1 MIAIQSAASAV
12 PIPASVD
19 ASAPEWV
26 HLVPAG
32 EFVGIDGRRFRLA
45 DPDAVIEA
53 SRKYAGRRKMVID
66 YEHQTKFAVQNGRPA
81 PAAGWVTGL
90 QRRENGIWGQVE
102 WTDAAAKLIG
112 SKEYRYISPVFFHTN
127 DGTVTLL
134 TEASLTNVPNLDQLT
149 ALSRAEATMDTND
162 LSTKLKTAASLV
174 GLPETADQAT
184 IIERLRQIG
193 SIAADLATLTGD
205 QTISINSASPDPTRF
220 VPIGEFERVVADAN
234 KLRQGITEKAAMQRV
249 DDEIRQGNLA
259 PFLRDWAV
267 SLCNINVPAFDSFMQ
282 RVGPAFNRI
291 VTPSACDGD
300 PTARGV
306 HAPDEQEAEV
316 IARMGLTPDEFN
328 KAR

>member
-1 MIAIQSAASAV
+1 MHSSTSTT
-12 PIPASVD
+12 PLPATSGP
-19 ASAPEWV
+19 SAPEWI
-26 HLVPAG
+26 HLVPMG
-32 EFVGIDGRRFRLA
+32 EFVGIDGRRFRVA

-66 YEHQTKFAVQNGRPA
+66 YEHQTKFSVQNGQPA
-81 PAAGWVTGL
+81 PAAGWITGL
-90 QRRENGIWGQVE
+90 QRRDDGIWGRVD
-102 WTDAAAKLIG
+102 WTDAAAKRIG
-112 SKEYRYISPVFFHTN
+112 SKEYRYISPVFFHTD

-149 ALSRAEATMDTND
+149 ALSRAEVTMDTSD
-162 LSTKLKTAASLV
+162 LSTKLKAAATLI
-174 GLPETADQAT
+174 GLPDTADQAT
-184 IIERLRQIG
+184 IIGRLRQIG
-193 SIAADLATLTGD
+193 SVAAELATLTGD
-205 QTISINSASPDPTRF
+205 QTIAINSASPDPTRF

-267 SLCNINVPAFDSFMQ
+267 SLCNVNVPAFDSFMK

-291 VTPSACDGD
+291 VTPSACEGD
-300 PTARGV
+300 PTARGL
-306 HAPDEQEAEV
+306 HTPDEQEAEV